1 MNTTLALTVAMAA
14 AAHTYTDWSLP
25 SAAPHSRWRYDPS
38 ARLRH
43 ASSGQR
49 AKRKA
54 ARRAHPHGF

>member
-1 MNTTLALTVAMAA
+1 MNTTLALIAAMAA
-14 AAHTYTDWSLP
+14 AAAHTDRLVAP

-43 ASSGQR
+43 SPRGQR